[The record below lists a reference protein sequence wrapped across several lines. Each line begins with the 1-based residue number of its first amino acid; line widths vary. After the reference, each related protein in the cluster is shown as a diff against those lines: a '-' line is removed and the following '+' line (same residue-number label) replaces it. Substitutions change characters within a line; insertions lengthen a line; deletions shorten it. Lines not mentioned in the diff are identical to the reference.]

1 MEEFGTQYEAEV
13 LQNKKKLD
21 KCDLL
26 CFVFD
31 SSDVNSF
38 AYVANLRVSGVPGS
52 TFMHGLLNTYFCV
65 TIFSFFLF
73 GFFFSVVV
81 VVVVVVYGVGMW
93 GMVGRS
99 LCIAC
104 T

>member
-38 AYVANLRVSGVPGS
+38 SYVVNLRVSLGFGVCEDYLIHDIQL
-52 TFMHGLLNTYFCV
+52 TTLLTRFP
-65 TIFSFFLF
+65 
-73 GFFFSVVV
+73 
-81 VVVVVVYGVGMW
+81 
-93 GMVGRS
+93 
-99 LCIAC
+99 
-104 T
+104 

>member
-38 AYVANLRVSGVPGS
+38 SYVVNLRVSLGFGVCGHCPIHDSQLTAILRASLETISFGS
-52 TFMHGLLNTYFCV
+52 FAKCV
-65 TIFSFFLF
+65 C
-73 GFFFSVVV
+73 GNQE
-81 VVVVVVYGVGMW
+81 
-93 GMVGRS
+93 
-99 LCIAC
+99 
-104 T
+104 

>member
-13 LQNKKKLD
+13 LQNKKRLD

-38 AYVANLRVSGVPGS
+38 SYVVNLRVSENEQ
-52 TFMHGLLNTYFCV
+52 MALNALCLHKHRPILQWKYP
-65 TIFSFFLF
+65 
-73 GFFFSVVV
+73 FFSYVWRVRPCNLHWIWIW
-81 VVVVVVYGVGMW
+81 Y
-93 GMVGRS
+93 
-99 LCIAC
+99 
-104 T
+104 